1 MQVPPWHMR
10 RHGPVFVP
18 DRKVLT
24 PQFVLQAGCC
34 WSSTEQHNP
43 WEGGLEC
50 GHSRQGVF
58 GQHTALVACAPV
70 PAAGGP
76 SSPGPCEWQWAAQV
90 TVEGSSGRCGGQLR
104 SLWPP
109 RSTGSKP
116 QGSRDRRHRQ
126 RPAWTGA
133 SLWLDERKDKRLHK
147 GKSCTRRVKTLLCV
161 AGLKTSRKDQKV

>member
-34 WSSTEQHNP
+34 WSSTKQHNP

-50 GHSRQGVF
+50 GHSWQGVF
-58 GQHTALVACAPV
+58 GQHTVLVACAPV
-70 PAAGGP
+70 PASRGP

-90 TVEGSSGRCGGQLR
+90 TVEGSSGRCGHHAAQAASHRAAGTGG
-104 SLWPP
+104 
-109 RSTGSKP
+109 TGSIQP
-116 QGSRDRRHRQ
+116 GQVLVRGWTRGRTRD
-126 RPAWTGA
+126 
-133 SLWLDERKDKRLHK
+133 
-147 GKSCTRRVKTLLCV
+147 CTRARVALEE
-161 AGLKTSRKDQKV
+161 SRPSSV